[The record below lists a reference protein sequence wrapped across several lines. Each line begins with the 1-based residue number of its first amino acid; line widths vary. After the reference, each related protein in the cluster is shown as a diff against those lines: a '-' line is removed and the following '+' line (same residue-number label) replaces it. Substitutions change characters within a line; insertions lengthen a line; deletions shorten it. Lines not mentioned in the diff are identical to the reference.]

1 MGSLNYHGQHGSFA
15 GPEEVHEVCSFSAED
30 GLRGDVQGSSHPIK
44 TAGEVDDT
52 TLLAISLLK
61 SPSNGLR
68 VIVGPIPCG
77 AKASHIQN
85 TGRPLKRFLDLNG
98 QVTRPGRGATEAVRH
113 PDLITALGKILRQS
127 RLGTVR
133 TAFVDVEKDS
143 LVGVCFCEGYTWLAG
158 LRFGPAEVRS

>member
-77 AKASHIQN
+77 AKASNIQN
-85 TGRPLKRFLDLNG
+85 TGRPPKRFLDLNG
-98 QVTRPGRGATEAVRH
+98 QVTRPGRGATEAVIY
-113 PDLITALGKILRQS
+113 PDRITTLGKMLRQHRPGS
-127 RLGTVR
+127 VR
-133 TAFVDVEKDS
+133 TAFVDVEKDR
-143 LVGVCFCEGYTWLAG
+143 LVGISFYEGSTRLVG
-158 LRFGPAEVRS
+158 LRFGPP